1 MGSIQYVKLHI
12 NSPQEELFGLL
23 FFFLFGSLCGQSVLC
38 RALSTQL
45 LECMMA
51 CLMKWTPG
59 QGGIMEL
66 RDGERGMEGSAG
78 PQEGPGDQVFSINS
92 GVSRAG
98 REAPSLPAWLLEC
111 ASKTGDRGGE
121 YCSEVQW

>member
-1 MGSIQYVKLHI
+1 MR
-12 NSPQEELFGLL
+12 
-23 FFFLFGSLCGQSVLC
+23 SV
-38 RALSTQL
+38 RAL
-45 LECMMA
+45 
-51 CLMKWTPG
+51 PG
-59 QGGIMEL
+59 FVDTAVGMHDGVLDEVDAGSGGIMEL